1 MENNSTSDHF
11 SYRATTPGLTRE
23 GTSGIHPQYWHSDF
37 YFFNFIFLNETS
49 KGLWNVT
56 FWPSPPD
63 FENKFLIRIIDSIF
77 PMGIPSLPS
86 SLVFDCPLIISPKS
100 ASAWSQEPNGVGG
113 GDVIYGPICL
123 GVLRVL
129 CSIMGYW
136 LRRESREQPLF
147 FSRPSAARHSMKHER
162 RRYAGN
168 KFTEIRGETKTRN
181 ET

>member
-11 SYRATTPGLTRE
+11 SYRATPPGLTRE

-123 GVLRVL
+123 GVLRSAL
-129 CSIMGYW
+129 QHNGILIEAGKQRTAS
-136 LRRESREQPLF
+136 LLF
-147 FSRPSAARHSMKHER
+147 SPF
-162 RRYAGN
+162 
-168 KFTEIRGETKTRN
+168 RGTSLN
-181 ET
+181 ETRAPPIRRK